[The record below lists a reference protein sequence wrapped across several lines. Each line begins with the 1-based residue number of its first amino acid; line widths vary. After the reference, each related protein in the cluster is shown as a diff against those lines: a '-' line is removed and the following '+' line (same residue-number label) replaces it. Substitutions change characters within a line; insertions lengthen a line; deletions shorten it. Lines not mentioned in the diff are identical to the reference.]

1 MELDTEETNVQTK
14 SRQATVRKTPKDL
27 LRGTAGDPPHT
38 HTHRF
43 QHEMNG
49 VVCDIG
55 PTVVKCVSEP
65 CHVNVFLNRKHMKVL
80 WDTGAQVSL
89 LNKPWV

>member
-1 MELDTEETNVQTK
+1 MSKQSQDKQQSGKLRRIFLEGQQET
-14 SRQATVRKTPKDL
+14 
-27 LRGTAGDPPHT
+27 PPT

-89 LNKPWV
+89 LNKSRV